1 MKFNGVTVNYDDL
14 HVWNMADKNVAGKPH
29 MLESFM
35 NAFPKANVL
44 QITQYSADSY
54 LYTTFWFV
62 DESKEKKKKKKE
74 NNDEHRGNKGD
85 AG

>member
-14 HVWNMADKNVAGKPH
+14 HVQTMEDKNGVGKPH

-35 NAFPKANVL
+35 NAFPTANVL
-44 QITQYSADSY
+44 QITQYAADSY

-62 DESKEKKKKKKE
+62 DEKETK
-74 NNDEHRGNKGD
+74 
-85 AG
+85 